1 MATAE
6 ERMKILEMVREGKI
20 SPEEGARLLQAIQ
33 SGAKRAGQANRDGG
47 RDPRWLHIRV
57 TDLKTGQA
65 KVNVNI
71 PMGLVSVGIKMGARF
86 APTNANFDY
95 KEVMDAIRSGA
106 TGKLVDMEDQTEG
119 ERVEIWS
126 E

>member
-1 MATAE
+1 MATSG
-6 ERMKILEMVREGKI
+6 ERLKILGMVSEGKI
-20 SPEEGARLLQAIQ
+20 SAEEGVRLLQALQ
-33 SGAKRAGQANRDGG
+33 SSGKKAGNG

-57 TDLKTGQA
+57 TDLKTGQT

-71 PMGLVSVGIKMGARF
+71 PMSLVNVGIKMGARF
-86 APTNANFDY
+86 APTSVDFDY
-95 KEVMDAIRSGA
+95 TEVMHAIRAGT
-106 TGKLVDMEDQTEG
+106 TGKIVDIEDQTEG